1 MKKILKLTPFLFL
14 MLFSL
19 NIHSQTSEVKKLQDK
34 IEEWNNYSFNRYV
47 IDNDRNT
54 IYSRY
59 NNSGIISGVYT
70 KWSSYSN
77 SRYYEYI
84 ITPQSANGNHGTTV
98 TRSITMSTPY
108 TKEELE
114 SYRKSMLDIVFK
126 QIDEQLELEKKQ
138 KEDRNATAQK
148 NAERKRKRGGYVKK
162 QKELID
168 KLKDNILLS
177 LEFQKREFSDDIEYF
192 KKVHQ
197 NIEHILSTYVNMN
210 IDTESIQFRNIYSTD
225 ENSIAFFPT
234 VHELEQRD
242 IFKGLGIDSREE
254 KYTWIK
260 SLYLRYENDDY
271 PVGNERRYIRTKN
284 HYGSGIRMGAMIGED
299 ELSVLELFSG
309 REEEKRLRKIIGF
322 VKMTNPVTLN
332 NLEESLQMYNDES
345 RWKEL
350 EDISDD
356 KRKSNLLIPIQDH
369 LYKLWRENH
378 SEIEK
383 QGLKYK
389 LDLYNPIDSK
399 SEYPIKYIY
408 PISSFYDLKNFMDF
422 TNRVSGRYM
431 NDLRN
436 YYPDMYN
443 PLLMKDNVIDKWNG
457 SLINP
462 SSTLASDLGWLLK
475 FDQDLMMIKNLQI
488 FGNSINKYSSDNS
501 IKRSDKKS
509 LNIIK
514 ERIIEIFTPQ
524 ELKIYNIIFSMYFK
538 TDQDILLFKNTS
550 NSYPYIRSDREFTP
564 EEKLELYDLIQLSP
578 IKLGDRLSSN
588 AVDNLWKSFIK
599 K

>member
-1 MKKILKLTPFLFL
+1 
-14 MLFSL
+14 
-19 NIHSQTSEVKKLQDK
+19 
-34 IEEWNNYSFNRYV
+34 
-47 IDNDRNT
+47 
-54 IYSRY
+54 
-59 NNSGIISGVYT
+59 
-70 KWSSYSN
+70 
-77 SRYYEYI
+77 
-84 ITPQSANGNHGTTV
+84 
-98 TRSITMSTPY
+98 
-108 TKEELE
+108 
-114 SYRKSMLDIVFK
+114 
-126 QIDEQLELEKKQ
+126 
-138 KEDRNATAQK
+138 
-148 NAERKRKRGGYVKK
+148 
-162 QKELID
+162 
-168 KLKDNILLS
+168 
-177 LEFQKREFSDDIEYF
+177 
-192 KKVHQ
+192 
-197 NIEHILSTYVNMN
+197 
-210 IDTESIQFRNIYSTD
+210 
-225 ENSIAFFPT
+225 
-234 VHELEQRD
+234 
-242 IFKGLGIDSREE
+242 
-254 KYTWIK
+254 
-260 SLYLRYENDDY
+260 
-271 PVGNERRYIRTKN
+271 
-284 HYGSGIRMGAMIGED
+284 MGAMIGED